1 MKIEAGSG
9 DRLKI
14 NIVPSHLVRFKWSL
28 HLNPLIDSHI
38 YRIVLLVSANNYV
51 RISSNYFSFVN
62 ELIGQF

>member
-9 DRLKI
+9 DHLKL
-14 NIVPSHLVRFKWSL
+14 NIVPLHLVSFKSSL

-38 YRIVLLVSANNYV
+38 YRIVLLVLANNYV